1 MSDVQGRFES
11 LPPRL
16 LRSYGILDVMK
27 LDPTQMKDWEIAE
40 AAEAN
45 LKKAAELAAELGLEE
60 GEWAPYGDVLAKVD
74 VTKVLKR
81 VGKGRKGKYIDVT
94 AITPTALGEGKT
106 TTTLGLVE
114 GLGKLGKKVIGCVR
128 QPSGGPTF
136 NIKGSA
142 AGGGL
147 AQVVPLT
154 ALSLGLTGD
163 IDAITNANN
172 LAMVALNARMQHE
185 RNHDDAWLAER
196 GLKRLDIDENR
207 IQFRWAIDFC
217 AQGLRNIEIGRGGKL
232 DGYTCASG
240 FYITVASEVMAILAM
255 SADLAD
261 LRKRLS
267 RIIVASS
274 KSGKPVTTADLEV
287 DGAMCAL
294 LVNAMKPTLMQSLE
308 GQPMFVHAGP
318 FANIAIGQNS
328 VVADRLACALGD
340 YVVTE
345 SGFASDMGFE
355 KFWNIKCR
363 CSGLKPDA
371 VVLVA
376 TVRALK
382 AHGGAPAVKAGLPLD
397 PVYTTENLELLEK
410 GCANLLA
417 HIGIIRRAGIQPV
430 VCLNAFYTD
439 TPAERDL
446 VRRVAEEAGATFA
459 VSDHWLKGGEG
470 ALDLAEKVIAA
481 CDKPNEFA
489 YLCDLNEPLKARIEK
504 QVKEVY
510 GGDGVDYE
518 PLAEAKLAAFQADP
532 ETAKLPICI
541 AKTQYSLSHDP
552 KLLGRPKGWRMPV
565 KDVLIYQGAGLL
577 VPVAGEI
584 KLMPGTSA
592 SPAYRRVDVDVETG
606 KVRGLF

>member
-1 MSDVQGRFES
+1 M
-11 LPPRL
+11 
-16 LRSYGILDVMK
+16 IK
-27 LDPTQMKDWEIAE
+27 LDPTKMKDWQIAE
-40 AAEAN
+40 AAEDN
-45 LKKAAELAAELGLEE
+45 GLRPIVDLVAELGLKED
-60 GEWAPYGDVLAKVD
+60 EWTPYGRVLAKVD
-74 VTKVLKR
+74 VTKVLRR
-81 VGKGRKGKYIDVT
+81 VGEGRKGKYIDVT

-114 GLGKLGKKVIGCVR
+114 GLGRLGKKVIGCVR

-154 ALSLGLTGD
+154 SLSLGLTGD
-163 IDAITNANN
+163 MDAITNANN
-172 LAMVALNARMQHE
+172 IAMVALNSRMQHE

-196 GLKRLDIDENR
+196 GLKRLDIDPAR
-207 IQFRWAIDFC
+207 IQFRWAMDLC

-232 DGYTCASG
+232 DGFNCESG
-240 FYITVASEVMAILAM
+240 FYISVASEVMAILAM
-255 SADLAD
+255 SSDLKD
-261 LRKRLS
+261 LRERLG
-267 RIIVASS
+267 RIIVAYS
-274 KSGKPVTTADLEV
+274 KSGKPVTTRDLEV
-287 DGAMCAL
+287 DGAMCAIM
-294 LVNAMKPTLMQSLE
+294 VNAIKPTLMQSLE

-328 VVADRLACALGD
+328 VVADKLACALGD

-397 PVYTTENLELLEK
+397 PVYSTENLELLEK
-410 GCANLLA
+410 GCENLLA
-417 HIGIIRRAGIQPV
+417 HIDIIRKAGIQPV
-430 VCLNAFYTD
+430 VCLNSFYTD
-439 TPAERDL
+439 TQAERDL
-446 VRRVAEEAGATFA
+446 VRKVAEGAGARFA

-470 ALDLAEKVIAA
+470 AEELARAVIAA
-481 CDKPNEFA
+481 CDEPNSFR
-489 YLCDLNEPLKARIEK
+489 YLCDLDEPLKDRIEK

-510 GGDGVDYE
+510 GGDGVDFE
-518 PLAEAKLAAFQADP
+518 PAALEKLERFQSDP
-532 ETAKLPICI
+532 ETARLPICC

-565 KDVLIYQGAGLL
+565 RDVLIYQGAGLI

-592 SPAYRRVDVDVETG
+592 SPAYRRIDVDTETG
-606 KVRGLF
+606 KVKGLF

>member
-1 MSDVQGRFES
+1 MA
-11 LPPRL
+11 
-16 LRSYGILDVMK
+16 K
-27 LDPTQMKDWEIAE
+27 LDPTKMKDWQIAE
-40 AAEAN
+40 AAEEN
-45 LKKAAELAAELGLEE
+45 LRKACDLAAELGLSED
-60 GEWAPYGDVLAKVD
+60 EWEPYGHYLAKID
-74 VTKVLKR
+74 AMKVLSRLGEKKR
-81 VGKGRKGKYIDVT
+81 AKYIDVT

-106 TTTLGLVE
+106 TTTLGLVQ
-114 GLGKLGKKVIGCVR
+114 GLGLLGRKVIGCVR

-154 ALSLGLTGD
+154 KLSLGLTGD

-172 LAMVALNARMQHE
+172 LAMVALNSRMQHE

-196 GLKRLDIDENR
+196 GLKRLDIDPER
-207 IQFRWAIDFC
+207 IQLRWAIDFC
-217 AQGLRNIEIGRGGKL
+217 AQGLRNIEIGFGGKL
-232 DGYTCASG
+232 DGFNMKSG
-240 FYITVASEVMAILAM
+240 FYITVASEVMAILSMA
-255 SADLAD
+255 SDLAD
-261 LRKRLS
+261 LRKRLAK
-267 RIIVASS
+267 IVVAYS
-274 KSGKPVTTADLEV
+274 KSGAPVTTADLEV

-294 LVNAMKPTLMQSLE
+294 LVEAIKPTLMQSIE
-308 GQPMFVHAGP
+308 GQPMLVHAGP

-397 PVYTTENLELLEK
+397 PAYTTENLELLEK
-410 GCANLLA
+410 GCDNLLA
-417 HIGIIRRAGIQPV
+417 HIDIIRRSGVRPV

-439 TPAERDL
+439 TEKERQL
-446 VRRVAEEAGATFA
+446 VREVVEKAGARFA

-470 ALDLAEKVIAA
+470 ALELAETVIAA
-481 CDKPNEFA
+481 CDEPNDFA
-489 YLCDLNEPLKARIEK
+489 FLCDLEEPLKDRIEK

-510 GGDGVDYE
+510 GGDGVDFE
-518 PLAEAKLAAFQADP
+518 PLALEKLAQFQADP
-532 ETAKLPICI
+532 EIARLPICI

-565 KDVLIYQGAGLL
+565 KDVLIYRGAGLV

-592 SPAYRRVDVDVETG
+592 SPAYRRIEVDVTSGRVS
-606 KVRGLF
+606 GLF

>member
-1 MSDVQGRFES
+1 MV
-11 LPPRL
+11 
-16 LRSYGILDVMK
+16 K
-27 LDPTQMKDWEIAE
+27 LDPTKMKDWQIAE

-45 LKKAAELAAELGLEE
+45 LRTAADLVSELGLKED
-60 GEWAPYGDVLAKVD
+60 EWEPYGRHLAKID
-74 VTKVLKR
+74 VTKVLARLGEKKR
-81 VGKGRKGKYIDVT
+81 AKYIDVT

-106 TTTLGLVE
+106 TTTLGLVQ
-114 GLGKLGKKVIGCVR
+114 GMGRLGRKVIGCVR

-154 ALSLGLTGD
+154 KLSLGLTGD

-172 LAMVALNARMQHE
+172 LAMVALNSRMQHE

-196 GLKRLDIDENR
+196 GLRRLDIDPER
-207 IQFRWAIDFC
+207 IQLRWAMDFC
-217 AQGLRNIEIGRGGKL
+217 AQGLRNIEIGFGGKL
-232 DGYTCASG
+232 DGFSMKSG

-255 SADLAD
+255 ASDLAD
-261 LRKRLS
+261 LRKRLAK
-267 RIIVASS
+267 IVVAYS
-274 KSGKPVTTADLEV
+274 KSGAPVTTADLEV

-294 LVNAMKPTLMQSLE
+294 LVEAIKPTLMQSIE

-397 PVYTTENLELLEK
+397 PAYTTENLELLEK
-410 GCANLLA
+410 GCENLLA
-417 HIGIIRRAGIQPV
+417 HIDIIRRSGVRPV

-439 TPAERDL
+439 TENERRL
-446 VRRVAEEAGATFA
+446 VREVVEKAGARFA

-470 ALDLAEKVIAA
+470 ALELAEAVIAA
-481 CDKPNEFA
+481 CDDPNGFDF
-489 YLCDLNEPLKARIEK
+489 LCNLDEPLKDRIEK

-510 GGDGVDYE
+510 GGDGVDFE
-518 PLAEAKLAAFQADP
+518 PLALEKLAQFQADP
-532 ETAKLPICI
+532 EIARLPICI

-552 KLLGRPKGWRMPV
+552 TLLGRPKGWRMPV
-565 KDVLIYQGAGLL
+565 KDVLIYRGAGLV

-592 SPAYRRVDVDVETG
+592 SPAYRRIDVDTATG
-606 KVRGLF
+606 RVSGLF

>member
-1 MSDVQGRFES
+1 MQ
-11 LPPRL
+11 
-16 LRSYGILDVMK
+16 K
-27 LDPTQMKDWEIAE
+27 LDPTKMKDWEIAE
-40 AAEAN
+40 AAEAD
-45 LKKAAELAAELGLEE
+45 LRPAKELATELGLQED
-60 GEWAPYGDVLAKVD
+60 EWTPYGRVLAKVD
-74 VTKVLKR
+74 VTRVLRRLGEKKR
-81 VGKGRKGKYIDVT
+81 GKYIDVT

-114 GLGKLGKKVIGCVR
+114 GLGRLGKKVVGCVR

-154 ALSLGLTGD
+154 SLSLGLTGD

-172 LAMVALNARMQHE
+172 LAMVALNSRMQHE

-196 GLKRLDIDENR
+196 GLKRLDIDPER
-207 IQFRWAIDFC
+207 VQMRWALDFC
-217 AQGLRNIEIGRGGKL
+217 AQGLRNIEIGLGGRL
-232 DGYTCASG
+232 DGFNMKSG

-261 LRKRLS
+261 LRRRLG
-267 RIIVASS
+267 RIIVAYS
-274 KSGKPVTTADLEV
+274 KSGAPVTTADLEV

-294 LVNAMKPTLMQSLE
+294 LVNAIQPTLMQSIE
-308 GQPMFVHAGP
+308 GQPVFVHAGP

-345 SGFASDMGFE
+345 SGFASDMGYE

-382 AHGGAPAVKAGLPLD
+382 AHGGAPKVKAGLPLD

-410 GCANLLA
+410 GCDNLLA
-417 HIGIIRRAGIQPV
+417 HIDIIRRSGVQPV

-439 TPAERDL
+439 TQAERDL
-446 VRRVAEEAGATFA
+446 VRRIAEAAGARFA

-470 ALDLAEKVIAA
+470 ALELAEAVIAA
-481 CDKPNEFA
+481 CEDPNEFA
-489 YLCDLNEPLKARIEK
+489 YLCDLSEPLKDRIEK

-510 GGDGVDYE
+510 GGDGVDFE
-518 PLAEAKLAAFQADP
+518 PLALEKLAAFQANPD
-532 ETAKLPICI
+532 TAQLPVCI

-552 KLLGRPKGWRMPV
+552 NLLGRPKGWRMPV
-565 KDVLIYQGAGLL
+565 KDVLIYQGAGLI

-592 SPAYRRVDVDVETG
+592 SPAYRRIDVDVETG
-606 KVRGLF
+606 HVHGLF

>member
-1 MSDVQGRFES
+1 
-11 LPPRL
+11 
-16 LRSYGILDVMK
+16 MK
-27 LDPTQMKDWEIAE
+27 LDPTKLKDWQVAE

-45 LKKAAELAAELGLEE
+45 LRPAADLAKELGLKD
-60 GEWAPYGDVLAKVD
+60 GEWDAYGKFLAKID

-81 VGKGRKGKYIDVT
+81 VGSAKKAKYIDVT

-114 GLGKLGKKVIGCVR
+114 GLGRLGRKVIGCVR

-147 AQVVPLT
+147 AQVIPLT
-154 ALSLGLTGD
+154 SLSLGLTGD

-172 LAMVALNARMQHE
+172 LAMVALNSRMQHE

-196 GLKRLDIDENR
+196 GLKRLDIDPER
-207 IQFRWAIDFC
+207 VQFRWAMDFC
-217 AQGLRNIEIGRGGKL
+217 AQGLRNIDIGNGGRL
-232 DGYTCASG
+232 DGFTCKSG

-255 SADLAD
+255 SADLKD
-261 LRKRLS
+261 LRERLG
-267 RIIVASS
+267 RIVVAYS
-274 KSGKPVTTADLEV
+274 KSGAPVTTHDLEV

-294 LVNAMKPTLMQSLE
+294 LVNAIKPTLMQSIE
-308 GQPMFVHAGP
+308 GQPVLVHAGP

-328 VVADRLACALGD
+328 VVADRLACALGE

-382 AHGGAPAVKAGLPLD
+382 AHGGAPKVKAGLKLD
-397 PVYTTENLELLEK
+397 PVYTHENLELLEK
-410 GCANLLA
+410 GCDNLLA
-417 HIGIIRRAGIQPV
+417 HIDIIRRAGIQPV

-439 TPAERDL
+439 TQAERDL
-446 VRRVAEEAGATFA
+446 VKAMAEKAGATFA

-470 ALDLAEKVIAA
+470 AVELAEAVIKA
-481 CDKPNEFA
+481 CDEPNDFA
-489 YLCDLNEPLKARIEK
+489 FLCDLDEPLKDRIEK

-518 PLAEAKLAAFQADP
+518 PEALRKLEMFQSDP

-552 KLLGRPKGWRMPV
+552 NLLGRPRGWRMPV
-565 KDVLIYQGAGLL
+565 KDVLIYQGAGLI

-592 SPAYRRVDVDVETG
+592 SPAYRKIDVDVETG

>member
-1 MSDVQGRFES
+1 MAE
-11 LPPRL
+11 
-16 LRSYGILDVMK
+16 
-27 LDPTQMKDWEIAE
+27 LDPTKMKDWQIAE
-40 AAEAN
+40 AAEEN
-45 LKKAAELAAELGLEE
+45 LRKAADLAAELGLSED
-60 GEWAPYGDVLAKVD
+60 EWEPYGRYLAKID
-74 VTKVLKR
+74 VTKVLSRLGDKKR
-81 VGKGRKGKYIDVT
+81 ARYIDVT

-106 TTTLGLVE
+106 TTTLGLVQ
-114 GLGKLGKKVIGCVR
+114 GLGLLGRKVIGCVR

-154 ALSLGLTGD
+154 KLSLGLTGD

-172 LAMVALNARMQHE
+172 LAMVALNSRMQHE

-196 GLKRLDIDENR
+196 GLKRLDIDPER
-207 IQFRWAIDFC
+207 IQLRWAIDFC
-217 AQGLRNIEIGRGGKL
+217 AQGLRNIEIGFGGKL
-232 DGYTCASG
+232 DGFNTKSG
-240 FYITVASEVMAILAM
+240 FYITVASEVMAILSMA
-255 SADLAD
+255 SDLAD
-261 LRKRLS
+261 LRKRLAK
-267 RIIVASS
+267 IVVAYS
-274 KSGKPVTTADLEV
+274 KSGAPVTTADLEV

-294 LVNAMKPTLMQSLE
+294 LVEAIKPTLMQSIE

-397 PVYTTENLELLEK
+397 PAYTTENLELLEK
-410 GCANLLA
+410 GCDNLLA
-417 HIGIIRRAGIQPV
+417 HIDIIRRSGVRPV

-439 TPAERDL
+439 TEKERQL
-446 VRRVAEEAGATFA
+446 VREVVEKAGARFA

-470 ALDLAEKVIAA
+470 ALELAEAVIAA
-481 CDKPNEFA
+481 CDDPNDFA
-489 YLCDLNEPLKARIEK
+489 FLCDLEEPLKDRIEK

-510 GGDGVDYE
+510 GGDGVDFE
-518 PLAEAKLAAFQADP
+518 PLALEKLAQFQSDP
-532 ETAKLPICI
+532 EIARLPICI

-552 KLLGRPKGWRMPV
+552 KLLGRPTGWRMPV
-565 KDVLIYQGAGLL
+565 KDVLIYRGAGLV

-592 SPAYRRVDVDVETG
+592 SPAYRRIDVDVASG
-606 KVRGLF
+606 RVSGLF

>member
-1 MSDVQGRFES
+1 
-11 LPPRL
+11 
-16 LRSYGILDVMK
+16 MK
-27 LDPTQMKDWEIAE
+27 LDPTKMKDWEIAA
-40 AAEAN
+40 AAESS
-45 LKKAAELAAELGLEE
+45 LRPAADLAAELGLEK
-60 GEWAPYGDVLAKVD
+60 GEWTPYGEVLAKID

-81 VGKGRKGKYIDVT
+81 TGPGRRGKYIDVT

-114 GLGKLGKKVIGCVR
+114 GLGRLGKKVIGCVR

-154 ALSLGLTGD
+154 SLSLGLTGD

-172 LAMVALNARMQHE
+172 LAMVALNSRMQHE

-196 GLKRLDIDENR
+196 GLKRLDVDPAR
-207 IQFRWAIDFC
+207 IQFRWAMDFC
-217 AQGLRNIEIGRGGKL
+217 AQGLRNIEVGRGGKL
-232 DGYTCASG
+232 DGFTCESG

-255 SADLAD
+255 SSDLAD

-267 RIIVASS
+267 KIVVAYS
-274 KSGKPVTTADLEV
+274 KSGAPVTTADLEV

-294 LVNAMKPTLMQSLE
+294 LVNAIKPTLMQSLE
-308 GQPMFVHAGP
+308 GQPMLVHAGP

-345 SGFASDMGFE
+345 SGFASDMGYE

-397 PVYTTENLELLEK
+397 SVYTTENLELLEK
-410 GCANLLA
+410 GCENLLA
-417 HIGIIRRAGIQPV
+417 HIDIIRRSGVQPV

-439 TPAERDL
+439 TPAEREL
-446 VRRVAEEAGATFA
+446 VRSVAEKAGAAFA

-470 ALDLAEKVIAA
+470 ALELAKAVIEA
-481 CDKPNEFA
+481 CEKPNSFA
-489 YLCDLNEPLKARIEK
+489 YLCDLEKESLTERIEK

-510 GGDGVDYE
+510 GGDGVDFE
-518 PLAEAKLAAFQADP
+518 PAAKAKLEALEADP
-532 ETAKLPICI
+532 ETARLPVCI

-552 KLLGRPKGWRMPV
+552 KMLGRPRGWRLPV
-565 KDVLIYQGAGLL
+565 KDVLVYKGAGLV

-592 SPAYRRVDVDVETG
+592 SPAYRRIDVDVETG
-606 KVRGLF
+606 QVKGLF

>member
-1 MSDVQGRFES
+1 MA
-11 LPPRL
+11 
-16 LRSYGILDVMK
+16 K
-27 LDPTQMKDWEIAE
+27 LDPTKMKDWQIAE
-40 AAEAN
+40 AAEEN
-45 LKKAAELAAELGLEE
+45 LRKAADLAAELGLSED
-60 GEWAPYGDVLAKVD
+60 EWEPYGRYLAKID
-74 VTKVLKR
+74 VTKVLSRLGEKKR
-81 VGKGRKGKYIDVT
+81 GKYIDVT
-94 AITPTALGEGKT
+94 AITPAALGEGKT
-106 TTTLGLVE
+106 TTTLGLVQ
-114 GLGKLGKKVIGCVR
+114 GLGLLGRKVIGCVR

-172 LAMVALNARMQHE
+172 LAMVALNSRMQHE
-185 RNHDDAWLAER
+185 RNHDDEWLAER
-196 GLKRLDIDENR
+196 GLKRLDVDPER
-207 IQFRWAIDFC
+207 VQFRWAMDFC

-232 DGYTCASG
+232 DGFTCASG

-267 RIIVASS
+267 KIVVAYS
-274 KSGKPVTTADLEV
+274 KSGAPVTTADLEV

-294 LVNAMKPTLMQSLE
+294 LVNAIKPTMMQSIE

-397 PVYTTENLELLEK
+397 PVYTSENLELLEK
-410 GCANLLA
+410 GCDNLLA
-417 HIGIIRRAGIQPV
+417 HIDIIRRSGVQPV

-439 TPAERDL
+439 TEAERAL
-446 VRRVAEEAGATFA
+446 VKKVAESAGARFA

-470 ALDLAEKVIAA
+470 ALELAEAVIAA
-481 CDKPNEFA
+481 CDEPNNFEF
-489 YLCDLNEPLKARIEK
+489 LCDLGEPLKDRIEK

-510 GGDGVDYE
+510 GGDGVDFE
-518 PLAEAKLAAFQADP
+518 PLALEKLEAYQADP
-532 ETAKLPICI
+532 ETAHLPVCI

-552 KLLGRPKGWRMPV
+552 KLLGRPKGWRLPV
-565 KDVLIYQGAGLL
+565 KDILVYAGAGLL

-592 SPAYRRVDVDVETG
+592 SPAYRKIDVDVETG
-606 KVRGLF
+606 KVKGLF

>member
-1 MSDVQGRFES
+1 
-11 LPPRL
+11 
-16 LRSYGILDVMK
+16 MK
-27 LDPTQMKDWEIAE
+27 LDPTKMKDWQVAE

-45 LKKAAELAAELGLEE
+45 LKPAAELLKDLGIQDD
-60 GEWAPYGDVLAKVD
+60 EWDAYGKYLAKVD

-81 VGKGRKGKYIDVT
+81 VGAGRKGKYIDVT

-147 AQVVPLT
+147 AQVIPLT
-154 ALSLGLTGD
+154 SLSLGLTGD

-172 LAMVALNARMQHE
+172 LAMVALNSRMQHE

-196 GLKRLDIDENR
+196 GLKRLDIDPER
-207 IQFRWAIDFC
+207 IQFRWAMDFC
-217 AQGLRNIEIGRGGKL
+217 AQGLRNIDIGKSAERSETAEGRGKL
-232 DGYTCASG
+232 DGFTCKSG

-255 SADLAD
+255 AADLKD
-261 LRKRLS
+261 LRARLS
-267 RIIVASS
+267 KIIVAYS
-274 KSGKPVTTADLEV
+274 KSGAPVTTRDLEV

-294 LVNAMKPTLMQSLE
+294 LVNAIKPTLMQSIE

-397 PVYTTENLELLEK
+397 PVYTHEDLELLGK
-410 GCANLLA
+410 GCDNLLA
-417 HIGIIRRAGIQPV
+417 HIDIIRRAGIQPV

-439 TPAERDL
+439 TPKERDL
-446 VRRVAEEAGATFA
+446 VKAMAEKAGATFA

-470 ALDLAEKVIAA
+470 AIDLAKAVIKA
-481 CDKPNEFA
+481 CDEPNDFA
-489 YLCDLNEPLKARIEK
+489 FLCDLNDPLKDRIEK

-510 GGDGVDYE
+510 GGDGVDFE
-518 PLAEAKLAAFQADP
+518 PEALKKLELFQSNP

-565 KDVLIYQGAGLL
+565 KDVLIYQGAGLI

-592 SPAYRRVDVDVETG
+592 SPAYRKIDVDVETG
-606 KVRGLF
+606 KVHGLF

>member
-1 MSDVQGRFES
+1 M
-11 LPPRL
+11 
-16 LRSYGILDVMK
+16 IK
-27 LDPTQMKDWEIAE
+27 LDPTKMKDWQIAE
-40 AAEAN
+40 AAEDN
-45 LKKAAELAAELGLEE
+45 GLRPIGDLVAELGLQED
-60 GEWAPYGDVLAKVD
+60 EWTPYGRVLAKVD
-74 VTKVLKR
+74 VTKVLRR
-81 VGKGRKGKYIDVT
+81 VGEGRKGKYIDVT

-114 GLGKLGKKVIGCVR
+114 GLGRLGKKVIGCVR

-154 ALSLGLTGD
+154 SLSLGLTGD
-163 IDAITNANN
+163 MDAITNANN
-172 LAMVALNARMQHE
+172 IAMVALNSRMQHE

-196 GLKRLDIDENR
+196 GLKRLDIDPAR
-207 IQFRWAIDFC
+207 IQFRWAMDLC

-232 DGYTCASG
+232 DGFNCESG
-240 FYITVASEVMAILAM
+240 FYISVASEVMAILAM
-255 SADLAD
+255 SSDLKD
-261 LRKRLS
+261 LRERLG
-267 RIIVASS
+267 RIIVAYS
-274 KSGKPVTTADLEV
+274 KSGKPVTTRDLEV
-287 DGAMCAL
+287 DGAMCAIM
-294 LVNAMKPTLMQSLE
+294 VNAIKPTLMQSLE

-328 VVADRLACALGD
+328 VVADKLACALGD

-397 PVYTTENLELLEK
+397 PVYSTENLELLEK
-410 GCANLLA
+410 GCENLLA
-417 HIGIIRRAGIQPV
+417 HIDIIRKAGIQPV
-430 VCLNAFYTD
+430 VCLNSFYTD
-439 TPAERDL
+439 TQAERDL
-446 VRRVAEEAGATFA
+446 VRKVAEGAGARFA

-470 ALDLAEKVIAA
+470 AEELARAVIAA
-481 CDKPNEFA
+481 CDEPNSFR
-489 YLCDLNEPLKARIEK
+489 YLCDLDEPLKDRIEK

-510 GGDGVDYE
+510 GGDGVDFE
-518 PLAEAKLAAFQADP
+518 PAALEKLERFQSDP
-532 ETAKLPICI
+532 ETARLPICC

-565 KDVLIYQGAGLL
+565 RDVLIYQGAGLI

-592 SPAYRRVDVDVETG
+592 SPAYRRIDVDTETG
-606 KVRGLF
+606 KVKGLF

>member
-1 MSDVQGRFES
+1 
-11 LPPRL
+11 
-16 LRSYGILDVMK
+16 
-27 LDPTQMKDWEIAE
+27 MKDWQVAE
-40 AAEAN
+40 AAEATMRP
-45 LKKAAELAAELGLEE
+45 AADLIKELGIADD
-60 GEWAPYGDVLAKVD
+60 EWDGYGKFIAKVD

-81 VGKGRKGKYIDVT
+81 VGSVKRAKYIDVT

-147 AQVVPLT
+147 AQVIPLT
-154 ALSLGLTGD
+154 SLSLGLTGD

-172 LAMVALNARMQHE
+172 LAMVALNSRMQHE

-196 GLKRLDIDENR
+196 GLKRLDVDPER

-217 AQGLRNIEIGRGGKL
+217 AQGLRDIEIGRGNGTL
-232 DGYTCASG
+232 EGFNCASG

-255 SADLAD
+255 SADLKD
-261 LRKRLS
+261 LRERLS
-267 RIIVASS
+267 KIVVAYS
-274 KSGKPVTTADLEV
+274 KSGAEITTKDLEV

-294 LVNAMKPTLMQSLE
+294 LVKAIQPTLMQSIE

-328 VVADRLACALGD
+328 VVADKLACALGD

-363 CSGLKPDA
+363 CSGLKPDC

-382 AHGGAPAVKAGLPLD
+382 AHGGAPKVKAGLPLD

-410 GCANLLA
+410 GCDNLLA
-417 HIGIIRRAGIQPV
+417 HIDIIRRSGIQPV

-439 TPAERDL
+439 TQAERDL
-446 VRRVAEEAGATFA
+446 VRKIAERAGATFA

-470 ALDLAEKVIAA
+470 ALELAEAVIKA
-481 CDKPNEFA
+481 CDEPNNFA
-489 YLCDLNEPLKARIEK
+489 FLCDLNDPLKDRIEK

-510 GGDGVDYE
+510 GGDGVDFE
-518 PLAEAKLAAFQADP
+518 PLALEKLEKYQANP
-532 ETAKLPICI
+532 ETAKLPVCI

-552 KLLGRPKGWRMPV
+552 NLLGRPKGWRMPV
-565 KDVLIYQGAGLL
+565 KDILVYKGAGLL

-592 SPAYRRVDVDVETG
+592 SPAYRRIDVDVETG

>member
-1 MSDVQGRFES
+1 ME
-11 LPPRL
+11 
-16 LRSYGILDVMK
+16 K
-27 LDPTQMKDWEIAE
+27 LDPVKMKDWQIAE
-40 AAEAN
+40 AAERN
-45 LKKAAELAAELGLEE
+45 LRSAGELAAELGLHED
-60 GEWAPYGDVLAKVD
+60 EWEPYGRVLAKID
-74 VTKVLKR
+74 VSKVLARLGGKKR
-81 VGKGRKGKYIDVT
+81 AKYIDVT

-106 TTTLGLVE
+106 TTTLGLVQ
-114 GLGKLGKKVIGCVR
+114 GLGRLGRKVIGCVR

-147 AQVVPLT
+147 AQVIPLT
-154 ALSLGLTGD
+154 KLSLGLTGD

-196 GLKRLDIDENR
+196 GLKRLDIDPER
-207 IQFRWAIDFC
+207 VQLRWAMDFC
-217 AQGLRNIEIGRGGKL
+217 AQGLRNVDIGNGGRL
-232 DGYTCASG
+232 DGFSMKSG

-255 SADLAD
+255 ASDLAD
-261 LRKRLS
+261 LRRRLS
-267 RIIVASS
+267 RIVVAHSRD
-274 KSGKPVTTADLEV
+274 GRPVTTADLEV

-294 LVNAMKPTLMQSLE
+294 LVEAIKPTLMQSIE
-308 GQPMFVHAGP
+308 GQPMLVHAGP

-345 SGFASDMGFE
+345 SGFASDMGYE

-382 AHGGAPAVKAGLPLD
+382 AHGGAPSVKAGLPLD
-397 PVYTTENLELLEK
+397 PVYTTENLEMLRK
-410 GCANLLA
+410 GCDNLLA
-417 HIGIIRRAGIQPV
+417 HIDIIRRSGIRPV

-439 TPAERDL
+439 TERERAL
-446 VRRVAEEAGATFA
+446 VREVAEAAGARFA

-470 ALDLAEKVIAA
+470 ALELANAVAEA
-481 CDKPNEFA
+481 CDEPNGFS
-489 YLCDLNEPLKARIEK
+489 YLCDLSEPLKDRIEK
-504 QVKEVY
+504 QVMEVY
-510 GGDGVDYE
+510 GGDGVDFE
-518 PLAEAKLAAFQADP
+518 PLAVEKLAALQADP
-532 ETAKLPICI
+532 EAARLPICV

-565 KDVLIYQGAGLL
+565 KDILVYRGAGLV

-592 SPAYRRVDVDVETG
+592 SPAYRRIDVDVATG
-606 KVRGLF
+606 KVHGLF

>member
-1 MSDVQGRFES
+1 
-11 LPPRL
+11 
-16 LRSYGILDVMK
+16 
-27 LDPTQMKDWEIAE
+27 MKDWQIAE
-40 AAEAN
+40 AAEET
-45 LKKAAELAAELGLEE
+45 LRPAADLVAELGLTDD
-60 GEWAPYGDVLAKVD
+60 EWDAHGKYLAKVD

-81 VGKGRKGKYIDVT
+81 VGAGRRGKYIDVT

-106 TTTLGLVE
+106 TTTLGLVQ
-114 GLGKLGKKVIGCVR
+114 GLGRLGKKVIGCVR

-185 RNHDDAWLAER
+185 RNHDDAWLAAR
-196 GLKRLDIDENR
+196 GLTRLDIDENR
-207 IQFRWAIDFC
+207 IQFRWAMDFC
-217 AQGLRNIEIGRGGKL
+217 AQGLRSIEMGRGGKL
-232 DGYTCASG
+232 DGYTCESG

-261 LRKRLS
+261 LRHRLS
-267 RIIVASS
+267 KIIVAYS
-274 KSGKPVTTADLEV
+274 KSGAPVTTADLEV

-294 LVNAMKPTLMQSLE
+294 LVNAIKPTLMQSIE

-328 VVADRLACALGD
+328 VVADRLACALSD

-382 AHGGAPAVKAGLPLD
+382 AHGGAPAVKAGLPID

-410 GCANLLA
+410 GCDNLLA
-417 HIGIIRRAGIQPV
+417 HIDIIRRSGVQPV

-439 TPAERDL
+439 TPAERAL
-446 VRRVAEEAGATFA
+446 VKRIAESAGAAFA

-470 ALDLAEKVIAA
+470 ALELAEVVIKA
-481 CDKPNEFA
+481 CDAPNDFA
-489 YLCDLNEPLKARIEK
+489 YLCDLGEPIAARIEK

-510 GGDGVDYE
+510 GGDGVDFE
-518 PLAEAKLAAFQADP
+518 PLALEKLERFQADP
-532 ETAKLPICI
+532 DTASLPVCI

-552 KLLGRPKGWRMPV
+552 ALLGRPKGWRMPV
-565 KDVLIYQGAGLL
+565 KDILVYRGAGLL

-592 SPAYRRVDVDVETG
+592 SPAYRRIDVDVETG
-606 KVRGLF
+606 KVKGLF

>member
-1 MSDVQGRFES
+1 
-11 LPPRL
+11 
-16 LRSYGILDVMK
+16 
-27 LDPTQMKDWEIAE
+27 MKDWEVAE
-40 AAEAN
+40 AAEAGMRP
-45 LKKAAELAAELGLEE
+45 AADLLAELGVEK
-60 GEWAPYGDVLAKVD
+60 GEWDAYGTYLAKVD
-74 VTKVLKR
+74 ATKVLRRLGEKKR
-81 VGKGRKGKYIDVT
+81 AKYIDVT

-114 GLGKLGKKVIGCVR
+114 GLGRLGKRVIGCVR

-147 AQVVPLT
+147 AQVIPLT
-154 ALSLGLTGD
+154 SLSLGLTGD

-172 LAMVALNARMQHE
+172 LAMVALNSRMQHE

-196 GLKRLDIDENR
+196 GLKRLDIDPER
-207 IQFRWAIDFC
+207 IQFRWAMDFC

-232 DGYTCASG
+232 DGFNCNSG

-261 LRKRLS
+261 LRARLS
-267 RIIVASS
+267 KIVVAYS
-274 KSGKPVTTADLEV
+274 KSGAPVTTKDLEV

-294 LVNAMKPTLMQSLE
+294 LVNAIKPTLMQSIE
-308 GQPMFVHAGP
+308 GQPVFVHAGP

-345 SGFASDMGFE
+345 SGFASDMGYE

-382 AHGGAPAVKAGLPLD
+382 AHGGAPKVKAGLPLD
-397 PVYTTENLELLEK
+397 PAYTTENLELLEK
-410 GCANLLA
+410 GCDNLLA
-417 HIGIIRRAGIQPV
+417 HIDIIRRSGVQPV

-439 TPAERDL
+439 TPAERAL
-446 VRRVAEEAGATFA
+446 VKSFAERAGAAFA

-470 ALDLAEKVIAA
+470 ALELAEAVVKA
-481 CDKPNEFA
+481 CSEPNSFE
-489 YLCDLNEPLKARIEK
+489 YLCDLAEPISARIEK

-518 PLAEAKLAAFQADP
+518 PAALEKLRRFEADP
-532 ETAKLPICI
+532 ETARLPVCM

-552 KLLGRPKGWRMPV
+552 ALLGRPKGWRLPV
-565 KDVLIYQGAGLL
+565 KDILIYSGAGLL

-592 SPAYRRVDVDVETG
+592 SPAYRKIDVDVETG
-606 KVRGLF
+606 RVRGLF

>member
-1 MSDVQGRFES
+1 
-11 LPPRL
+11 
-16 LRSYGILDVMK
+16 
-27 LDPTQMKDWEIAE
+27 MKDWQIAE
-40 AAEAN
+40 AAEEN
-45 LKKAAELAAELGLEE
+45 LRPAQELAKELGIAED
-60 GEWAPYGDVLAKVD
+60 EWDGYGKYVGKID

-81 VGKGRKGKYIDVT
+81 VGAVKRAKYIDVT

-114 GLGKLGKKVIGCVR
+114 GLGKLGKKVVGCVR

-154 ALSLGLTGD
+154 MLSLGLTGD

-172 LAMVALNARMQHE
+172 LAMVALNSRMQHE

-196 GLKRLDIDENR
+196 GLKRLDIDPER
-207 IQFRWAIDFC
+207 IQFKWAMDFC

-232 DGYTCASG
+232 DGFNCASG

-255 SADLAD
+255 SADLRD
-261 LRKRLS
+261 LRERLS
-267 RIIVASS
+267 RIVVAYS
-274 KSGKPVTTADLEV
+274 KNGAPVTTKDLEV

-294 LVNAMKPTLMQSLE
+294 LVNAIRPTLMQSIE
-308 GQPMFVHAGP
+308 GQPVLVHAGP

-328 VVADRLACALGD
+328 VVADKLACALGE

-345 SGFASDMGFE
+345 SGFASDMGYE

-397 PVYTTENLELLEK
+397 PVYTTENLQLLEK
-410 GCANLLA
+410 GCDNLLA
-417 HIGIIRRAGIQPV
+417 HIDIIRRSGIQPV

-439 TPAERDL
+439 TPAERAL
-446 VRRVAEEAGATFA
+446 VKEIAEKAGARFA

-470 ALDLAEKVIAA
+470 ALELAEAVMAA
-481 CDKPNEFA
+481 CDESNEFA
-489 YLCDLNEPLKARIEK
+489 FLCDLSEPLKDRIEK

-510 GGDGVDYE
+510 GGDGVDFE
-518 PLAEAKLAAFQADP
+518 PNALEKLAAFQKDP
-532 ETAKLPICI
+532 ETARLPICI

-565 KDVLIYQGAGLL
+565 KDVLVYKGAGLI

-592 SPAYRRVDVDVETG
+592 SPAYRRIDVDVETG
-606 KVRGLF
+606 KVKGLF

>member
-1 MSDVQGRFES
+1 MA
-11 LPPRL
+11 
-16 LRSYGILDVMK
+16 K
-27 LDPTQMKDWEIAE
+27 LDPTKMKDWQIAE
-40 AAEAN
+40 AAEEN
-45 LKKAAELAAELGLEE
+45 LRKACDLAAELGLSED
-60 GEWAPYGDVLAKVD
+60 EWEPYGHYLAKID
-74 VTKVLKR
+74 AMKVLSRLGEKKR
-81 VGKGRKGKYIDVT
+81 AKYIDVT

-106 TTTLGLVE
+106 TTTLGLVQ
-114 GLGKLGKKVIGCVR
+114 GLGLLGRKVIGCVR

-154 ALSLGLTGD
+154 KLSLGLTGD

-172 LAMVALNARMQHE
+172 LAMVALNSRMQHE

-196 GLKRLDIDENR
+196 GLKRIDIDPER
-207 IQFRWAIDFC
+207 IQLRWAIDFC
-217 AQGLRNIEIGRGGKL
+217 AQGLRNIEIGFGGKL
-232 DGYTCASG
+232 DGFNMKSG
-240 FYITVASEVMAILAM
+240 FYITVASEVMAILSMA
-255 SADLAD
+255 SDLAD
-261 LRKRLS
+261 LRKRLAK
-267 RIIVASS
+267 IVVAYS
-274 KSGKPVTTADLEV
+274 KSGTPVTTADLEV

-294 LVNAMKPTLMQSLE
+294 LVEAIKPTLMQSIE
-308 GQPMFVHAGP
+308 GQPMLVHAGP

-397 PVYTTENLELLEK
+397 PAYTTENLELLEK
-410 GCANLLA
+410 GCDNLLA
-417 HIGIIRRAGIQPV
+417 HIDIIRRSGVRPV

-439 TPAERDL
+439 TEKERQL
-446 VRRVAEEAGATFA
+446 VREVVEKAGARFA

-470 ALDLAEKVIAA
+470 ALELAEAVIAA
-481 CDKPNEFA
+481 CDEPNDFA
-489 YLCDLNEPLKARIEK
+489 FLCDLEEPLKDRIEK

-510 GGDGVDYE
+510 GGDGVDFE
-518 PLAEAKLAAFQADP
+518 PIALEKLAQFQADP
-532 ETAKLPICI
+532 EIARLPICI

-552 KLLGRPKGWRMPV
+552 ALLGRPKGWRMPV
-565 KDVLIYQGAGLL
+565 KDVLIYRGAGLV

-592 SPAYRRVDVDVETG
+592 SPAYRRIDVDVASG
-606 KVRGLF
+606 RVSGLF

>member
-1 MSDVQGRFES
+1 MN
-11 LPPRL
+11 
-16 LRSYGILDVMK
+16 
-27 LDPTQMKDWEIAE
+27 LDPTKMKDWQIAE

-45 LKKAAELAAELGLEE
+45 LRPAAALAQALGIRDD
-60 GEWAPYGDVLAKVD
+60 EWDAYGKYLAKVD

-81 VGKGRKGKYIDVT
+81 VGAGRKGKYIDVT

-154 ALSLGLTGD
+154 SLSLGLTGD
-163 IDAITNANN
+163 IDAVTNANN

-185 RNHDDAWLAER
+185 RNHDDAWLAAR

-207 IQFRWAIDFC
+207 IQFRWAMDFC
-217 AQGLRNIEIGRGGKL
+217 AQGLRNIEIGKGGKL

-255 SADLAD
+255 ASDLKD
-261 LRKRLS
+261 LRARLAK
-267 RIIVASS
+267 IIVAYS
-274 KSGKPVTTADLEV
+274 KSGAPVTTHDLEV

-294 LVNAMKPTLMQSLE
+294 LVNAIKPTLMQSLE

-382 AHGGAPAVKAGLPLD
+382 AHGGAPKVKAGLPLD
-397 PVYTTENLELLEK
+397 PAYTHENLELLKK
-410 GCANLLA
+410 GCDNLLA
-417 HIGIIRRAGIQPV
+417 HIDIIRRSGVQPV

-439 TPAERDL
+439 TPAEREL
-446 VRRVAEEAGATFA
+446 VRTVAEGAGAAFA

-470 ALDLAEKVIAA
+470 ALDLAKAVIRA
-481 CDKPNEFA
+481 CDAPNDFA
-489 YLCDLNEPLKARIEK
+489 YLCDLAEPIRDRIEK

-510 GGDGVDYE
+510 GGDGVDFE
-518 PLAEAKLAAFQADP
+518 PLAEEKLAAYQADP
-532 ETAKLPICI
+532 ATAQLPICI

-552 KLLGRPKGWRMPV
+552 ELLGRPKGWRLPV
-565 KDVLIYQGAGLL
+565 KDILLYQGAGLL

-592 SPAYRRVDVDVETG
+592 SPAFRRVDVDVETG

>member
-1 MSDVQGRFES
+1 MA
-11 LPPRL
+11 
-16 LRSYGILDVMK
+16 K
-27 LDPTQMKDWEIAE
+27 LDPTKMKDWQIAE
-40 AAEAN
+40 AAEEN
-45 LKKAAELAAELGLEE
+45 LRKACDLAAELGLSED
-60 GEWAPYGDVLAKVD
+60 EWEPYGRYLAKID
-74 VTKVLKR
+74 VTKVLSRLGEKKR
-81 VGKGRKGKYIDVT
+81 AKYIDVT

-106 TTTLGLVE
+106 TTTLGLVQ
-114 GLGKLGKKVIGCVR
+114 GLGLLGRKVIGCVR

-154 ALSLGLTGD
+154 KLSLGLTGD

-172 LAMVALNARMQHE
+172 LAMVALNSRMQHE

-196 GLKRLDIDENR
+196 GLKRLDIDPER
-207 IQFRWAIDFC
+207 IQLRWAIDFC
-217 AQGLRNIEIGRGGKL
+217 AQGLRNIEIGFGGKL
-232 DGYTCASG
+232 DGFNMKSG
-240 FYITVASEVMAILAM
+240 FYITVASEVMAILSMA
-255 SADLAD
+255 SDLAD
-261 LRKRLS
+261 LRKRLAK
-267 RIIVASS
+267 IVVAYS
-274 KSGKPVTTADLEV
+274 KSGAPVTTADLEV

-294 LVNAMKPTLMQSLE
+294 LVEAIKPTLMQSIE
-308 GQPMFVHAGP
+308 GQPMLVHAGP

-397 PVYTTENLELLEK
+397 PAYTTENLELLEK
-410 GCANLLA
+410 GCDNLLA
-417 HIGIIRRAGIQPV
+417 HIDIIRRSGVRPV

-439 TPAERDL
+439 TEKERQL
-446 VRRVAEEAGATFA
+446 VREVVEKAGARFA

-470 ALDLAEKVIAA
+470 ALELAETVIAA
-481 CDKPNEFA
+481 CDEPNDFA
-489 YLCDLNEPLKARIEK
+489 FLCDLEEPLKDRIEK

-510 GGDGVDYE
+510 GGDGVDFE
-518 PLAEAKLAAFQADP
+518 PLALEKLAQFQSDP
-532 ETAKLPICI
+532 EIARLPICI

-565 KDVLIYQGAGLL
+565 KDVLIYRGAGLV

-592 SPAYRRVDVDVETG
+592 SPAYRRIDVDVASG
-606 KVRGLF
+606 RVSGLF

>member
-1 MSDVQGRFES
+1 MVN
-11 LPPRL
+11 
-16 LRSYGILDVMK
+16 
-27 LDPTQMKDWEIAE
+27 LDPTKMKDWQIAE

-45 LKKAAELAAELGLEE
+45 LRTAADIAAELGLNEN
-60 GEWAPYGDVLAKVD
+60 EWEPYGRYLAKID
-74 VTKVLKR
+74 VTKVLARLGEKKR
-81 VGKGRKGKYIDVT
+81 AKYIDVT

-106 TTTLGLVE
+106 TTTLGLVQ
-114 GLGKLGKKVIGCVR
+114 GMGRLGRKVIGCVR

-147 AQVVPLT
+147 AQVIPLT
-154 ALSLGLTGD
+154 KLSLGLTGD

-172 LAMVALNARMQHE
+172 LAMVALNSRMQHE

-196 GLKRLDIDENR
+196 GLKRLDIDPER
-207 IQFRWAIDFC
+207 IQLRWAIDFC
-217 AQGLRNIEIGRGGKL
+217 AQGLRNIEIGFGGKL
-232 DGYTCASG
+232 DGFNMKSG

-255 SADLAD
+255 ASDLAD
-261 LRKRLS
+261 LRKRLAK
-267 RIIVASS
+267 IVVAYS
-274 KSGKPVTTADLEV
+274 KSGTPVTTADLEV

-294 LVNAMKPTLMQSLE
+294 LVEAIKPTLMQSLE
-308 GQPMFVHAGP
+308 GQPMLVHAGP

-397 PVYTTENLELLEK
+397 PAYTTENLELLER
-410 GCANLLA
+410 GCENLLA
-417 HIGIIRRAGIQPV
+417 HIDIIRRSGVRPV

-439 TPAERDL
+439 TENERQL
-446 VRRVAEEAGATFA
+446 VRAIVEKAGARFA

-470 ALDLAEKVIAA
+470 AIELAETVIAA
-481 CDKPNEFA
+481 CDDPNDFA
-489 YLCDLNEPLKARIEK
+489 FLCDLSEPLKDRIEK

-510 GGDGVDYE
+510 GGDGVDFE
-518 PLAEAKLAAFQADP
+518 PVALEKLAQFQADP
-532 ETAKLPICI
+532 EIAKLPVCI
-541 AKTQYSLSHDP
+541 AKTQYSISHDP
-552 KLLGRPKGWRMPV
+552 ALLGRPKGWRMPV
-565 KDVLIYQGAGLL
+565 KDVLIYRGAGLI

-592 SPAYRRVDVDVETG
+592 SPAYRRIDVDTSTG
-606 KVRGLF
+606 RVSGLF

>member
-1 MSDVQGRFES
+1 MA
-11 LPPRL
+11 
-16 LRSYGILDVMK
+16 K
-27 LDPTQMKDWEIAE
+27 LDPVKMKDWQIAE
-40 AAEAN
+40 AAEEN
-45 LKKAAELAAELGLEE
+45 LRTAKDLAAELGLQEN
-60 GEWAPYGDVLAKVD
+60 EWEPYGRYLAKID
-74 VTKVLKR
+74 VTKVLSRLGEKKR
-81 VGKGRKGKYIDVT
+81 AKYIDVT

-147 AQVVPLT
+147 AQVIPLT
-154 ALSLGLTGD
+154 KLSLGLTGD

-185 RNHDDAWLAER
+185 RNHDDVWLAER
-196 GLKRLDIDENR
+196 GLKRLDVDPDR
-207 IQFRWAIDFC
+207 IQLRWAIDFC
-217 AQGLRNIEIGRGGKL
+217 AQGLRNIEIGIGGRL
-232 DGYTCASG
+232 DGFNMKSG

-261 LRKRLS
+261 LRRRLA
-267 RIIVASS
+267 RIVVAYT

-294 LVNAMKPTLMQSLE
+294 LVEAVKPTLMQSIE

-345 SGFASDMGFE
+345 SGFASDMGYE

-397 PVYTTENLELLEK
+397 PVYTTENLDLLKK
-410 GCANLLA
+410 GCDNLLA
-417 HIGIIRRAGIQPV
+417 HIDIIRRSGIRPV

-439 TPAERDL
+439 TEKERAL
-446 VRRVAEEAGATFA
+446 VREVVEGAGARFA

-470 ALDLAEKVIAA
+470 ALELAEAVIAA
-481 CDKPNEFA
+481 CDEPNSFA
-489 YLCDLNEPLKARIEK
+489 YLCDLDEPLKDRIEK

-510 GGDGVDYE
+510 GGDGVDFE
-518 PLAEAKLAAFQADP
+518 PLALEKLAQFQADP
-532 ETAKLPICI
+532 EIARLPVCI

-565 KDVLIYQGAGLL
+565 KDVLIYRGAGLV

-592 SPAYRRVDVDVETG
+592 SPAYRRIDVDVATG
-606 KVRGLF
+606 HVHGLF

>member
-1 MSDVQGRFES
+1 MAR
-11 LPPRL
+11 
-16 LRSYGILDVMK
+16 
-27 LDPTQMKDWEIAE
+27 LDPVKMKDWQIAE
-40 AAEAN
+40 AAEEN
-45 LKKAAELAAELGLEE
+45 LRTAATLAEELGLQED
-60 GEWAPYGDVLAKVD
+60 EWEPYGRHLAKID
-74 VTKVLKR
+74 VTKVLARLGERKR
-81 VGKGRKGKYIDVT
+81 GKYIDVT

-147 AQVVPLT
+147 AQVIPLT
-154 ALSLGLTGD
+154 KLSLGLTGD

-196 GLKRLDIDENR
+196 GLRRLDVDPAR
-207 IQFRWAIDFC
+207 IQLRWAMDFC
-217 AQGLRNIEIGRGGKL
+217 AQGLRNIEIGIGGKL
-232 DGYTCASG
+232 DGFNMESG

-255 SADLAD
+255 AADLAD
-261 LRKRLS
+261 LRRRLAK
-267 RIIVASS
+267 IVVAYS
-274 KSGKPVTTADLEV
+274 KSGAPVTTADLEV

-294 LVNAMKPTLMQSLE
+294 LVEAVKPTLMQSIE
-308 GQPMFVHAGP
+308 GQPMLVHAGP

-345 SGFASDMGFE
+345 SGFASDMGYE

-410 GCANLLA
+410 GCDNLLA
-417 HIGIIRRAGIQPV
+417 HIDIIRRSGIRPV

-439 TPAERDL
+439 TEKERAL
-446 VRRVAEEAGATFA
+446 VREVVERAGARFA

-470 ALDLAEKVIAA
+470 ALELAEAVIAA
-481 CDKPNEFA
+481 CDEPNAFA
-489 YLCDLNEPLKARIEK
+489 YLCDLDEPLKDRIEK

-510 GGDGVDYE
+510 GGDGVDFE
-518 PLAEAKLAAFQADP
+518 PPALEKLAQFQADP
-532 ETAKLPICI
+532 EIARLPVCI

-565 KDVLIYQGAGLL
+565 KDVLIYRGAGLV

-592 SPAYRRVDVDVETG
+592 SPAYRRIDVDTATG
-606 KVRGLF
+606 RVRGLF

>member
-1 MSDVQGRFES
+1 MA
-11 LPPRL
+11 
-16 LRSYGILDVMK
+16 K
-27 LDPTQMKDWEIAE
+27 LDPVKMKDWQIAE
-40 AAEAN
+40 AAEEN
-45 LKKAAELAAELGLEE
+45 LRTAKDLAAELGLQEN
-60 GEWAPYGDVLAKVD
+60 EWEPYGRYLAKID
-74 VTKVLKR
+74 VTKVLSRLGEKKR
-81 VGKGRKGKYIDVT
+81 AKYIDVT

-114 GLGKLGKKVIGCVR
+114 GLGKLGKKVIGCVH

-147 AQVVPLT
+147 AQVIPLT
-154 ALSLGLTGD
+154 KLSLGLTGD

-185 RNHDDAWLAER
+185 RNHDDVWLAER
-196 GLKRLDIDENR
+196 GLKRLDVDPDR
-207 IQFRWAIDFC
+207 IQLRWAIDFC
-217 AQGLRNIEIGRGGKL
+217 AQGLRNIEIGIGGRL
-232 DGYTCASG
+232 DGFNMKSG

-261 LRKRLS
+261 LRRRLA
-267 RIIVASS
+267 RIVVAYT

-294 LVNAMKPTLMQSLE
+294 LVEAVKPTLMQSIE

-345 SGFASDMGFE
+345 SGFASDMGYE

-397 PVYTTENLELLEK
+397 PVYTTENLDLLKK
-410 GCANLLA
+410 GCDNLLA
-417 HIGIIRRAGIQPV
+417 HIDIIRRSGIRPV

-439 TPAERDL
+439 TEKERAL
-446 VRRVAEEAGATFA
+446 VREVVEGAGARFA

-470 ALDLAEKVIAA
+470 ALELAEAVIAA
-481 CDKPNEFA
+481 CDEPNSFA
-489 YLCDLNEPLKARIEK
+489 YLCDLDEPLKDRIEK

-510 GGDGVDYE
+510 GGDGVDFE
-518 PLAEAKLAAFQADP
+518 PLALEKLAQFQADP
-532 ETAKLPICI
+532 EIARLPVCI

-565 KDVLIYQGAGLL
+565 KDVLIYRGAGLV

-592 SPAYRRVDVDVETG
+592 SPAYRRIDVDVATG
-606 KVRGLF
+606 HVHGLF

>member
-1 MSDVQGRFES
+1 
-11 LPPRL
+11 
-16 LRSYGILDVMK
+16 MK
-27 LDPTQMKDWEIAE
+27 LDPTKLKDWQIAE
-40 AAEAN
+40 AAEEN
-45 LKKAAELAAELGLEE
+45 LKSAAELAAELGLQDD
-60 GEWAPYGDVLAKVD
+60 EWEAHGRVLAKID

-81 VGKGRKGKYIDVT
+81 VGTLRRGKYIDVT

-163 IDAITNANN
+163 IDAVTNANN
-172 LAMVALNARMQHE
+172 LAMVALNSRMQHE
-185 RNHDDAWLAER
+185 RNHDDAWLAAR
-196 GLKRLDIDENR
+196 GLKRLDVEAER
-207 IQFRWAIDFC
+207 IQFRWAMDFC

-232 DGYTCASG
+232 DGFTCASG
-240 FYITVASEVMAILAM
+240 FYISVASEVMAILAM

-261 LRKRLS
+261 LRKRLGK
-267 RIIVASS
+267 IIVAYS
-274 KSGKPVTTADLEV
+274 KSGAPVTTADLEV

-294 LVNAMKPTLMQSLE
+294 LVNAIKPTLMQSLE
-308 GQPMFVHAGP
+308 GQPMLVHAGP

-363 CSGLKPDA
+363 CSGLTPDA

-382 AHGGAPAVKAGLPLD
+382 AHGGAPAVKAGMPLD
-397 PVYTTENLELLEK
+397 PVYTHENLELLK
-410 GCANLLA
+410 AGCDNLLA
-417 HIGIIRRAGIQPV
+417 HIDIIRRAGIQPV

-439 TPAERDL
+439 TQAERDL
-446 VRRVAEEAGATFA
+446 VRQVAEGAGAAFA

-470 ALDLAEKVIAA
+470 ALELAEAVIKA
-481 CDKPNEFA
+481 CETPNKFV
-489 YLCDLNEPLKARIEK
+489 YLCDLKEPLRARIEK

-518 PLAEAKLAAFQADP
+518 PAALAKLEAFEANE
-532 ETAKLPICI
+532 ETAHLPVCI

-552 KLLGRPKGWRMPV
+552 NLHGRPKGWRLPV
-565 KDVLIYQGAGLL
+565 KDVLIYQGAGLI

>member
-1 MSDVQGRFES
+1 MA
-11 LPPRL
+11 
-16 LRSYGILDVMK
+16 K
-27 LDPTQMKDWEIAE
+27 LDPTKMKDWQIAE
-40 AAEAN
+40 AAEEN
-45 LKKAAELAAELGLEE
+45 LRPAADLAAELGLEE
-60 GEWAPYGDVLAKVD
+60 REWEPYGRHLAKID
-74 VTKVLKR
+74 VTKVLARLGEKKR
-81 VGKGRKGKYIDVT
+81 AKYINVT

-106 TTTLGLVE
+106 TTTLGLVQGM
-114 GLGKLGKKVIGCVR
+114 GLLGKKVIGCVR

-154 ALSLGLTGD
+154 KLSLGLTGD

-172 LAMVALNARMQHE
+172 LAMVALNSRMQHE

-196 GLKRLDIDENR
+196 GLKRLDIDPDR
-207 IQFRWAIDFC
+207 IQLRWAMDFC
-217 AQGLRNIEIGRGGKL
+217 AQCLRNIEIGFGGKL
-232 DGYTCASG
+232 DGFNMKSG
-240 FYITVASEVMAILAM
+240 FYITVASEVMAILSMA
-255 SADLAD
+255 SDLAD
-261 LRKRLS
+261 LRSRLAK
-267 RIIVASS
+267 IVVAYS
-274 KSGKPVTTADLEV
+274 KSGVPVTTADLEV

-294 LVNAMKPTLMQSLE
+294 LVEAIKPTLMQSLE
-308 GQPMFVHAGP
+308 GQPMLVHAGP

-397 PVYTTENLELLEK
+397 PAYTTENLALLEK
-410 GCANLLA
+410 GCENLLA
-417 HIGIIRRAGIQPV
+417 HIDIIRRSGVRPV

-439 TPAERDL
+439 TEKERRL
-446 VRRVAEEAGATFA
+446 VREIVENAGARFA

-470 ALDLAEKVIAA
+470 AVELAETVVAA
-481 CDKPNEFA
+481 CEDPNDFA
-489 YLCDLNEPLKARIEK
+489 FLCDLGEPLKDRIEK

-510 GGDGVDYE
+510 GGDDVDFE
-518 PLAEAKLAAFQADP
+518 PLALEKLERFQSDP
-532 ETAKLPICI
+532 ETARLPVCI
-541 AKTQYSLSHDP
+541 AKTQYSISHDP
-552 KLLGRPKGWRMPV
+552 ALLGRPKGWRMPV
-565 KDVLIYQGAGLL
+565 RDVLVYRGAGIV

-592 SPAYRRVDVDVETG
+592 SPAYRRIDVDVSTG
-606 KVRGLF
+606 RVSGLF